1 MTNNLSFETIR
12 MLCMKNDWYTCGTNE
27 DFEHL
32 QDIVNSGK
40 YDIDDIVTN
49 IMLYSDDNTH
59 FRQVKNIIEE
69 YNNIKMTETDKARQ
83 IIELCKKN
91 NWYSPRY
98 AKLEHFLKQ
107 DDITMIDIADE
118 IYYYTDDNVP
128 INWESLIYELQ
139 EIFG

>member
-128 INWESLIYELQ
+128 INWESLICELQ